1 MRPASHLHA
10 SRANPSVTRTREAT
24 ARPKVRALLDEHP
37 EHVIVA
43 HGEIARS
50 NGEVFLL
57 RTFSWLL
64 QGLSAR
70 YLASHSV
77 VAQAAGGRSIRPMT
91 NTPASSAHSSGRG
104 RAHIGCWRTA
114 IRPPPAA
121 SAGLQLPVN
130 RRPYPR
136 KLYSLFR
143 RQLLSAQFRIITIL
157 KAAAMFAG
165 RGSARKAEH
174 QKLR

>member
-1 MRPASHLHA
+1 MRPTSHLHA

-24 ARPKVRALLDEHP
+24 AWPKVRALLDEHP

-91 NTPASSAHSSGRG
+91 NTPTSSAHSSGRG

-114 IRPPPAA
+114 IRPPPPPRLD
-121 SAGLQLPVN
+121 LQLPVD

-136 KLYSLFR
+136 KLYSLLR
-143 RQLLSAQFRIITIL
+143 RQLLSAQFRIINYP
-157 KAAAMFAG
+157 KS
-165 RGSARKAEH
+165 RSDVCGSGVSP
-174 QKLR
+174 